1 MQGPAAVG
9 KTSLI
14 AFLAQKH
21 GNLSL
26 ERVNNSEMTSIQDY
40 FGSWL
45 PVGDTLEF
53 RPGVLYNALEQGSW
67 LLADELN
74 LAPAPVISM
83 LAPLLEGQAKIAIPG
98 TDRQLARHE
107 TFRSVPLGPCS

>member
-1 MQGPAAVG
+1 
-9 KTSLI
+9 
-14 AFLAQKH
+14 
-21 GNLSL
+21 
-26 ERVNNSEMTSIQDY
+26 MTTIQDY

-53 RPGVLYNALEQGSW
+53 KPGVLYTALVQGSW

-83 LAPLLEGQAKIAIPG
+83 LAPLLEGQSVITIPG
-98 TDRQLARHE
+98 TERKLQRHDD
-107 TFRSVPLGPCS
+107 FR